1 MRISDWSSDVCSSDL
16 NDSVL
21 SDRKGLNRLGGG
33 LSLGALTDRDREL
46 IGVAA
51 GMDVDFIAVSFCRN
65 AADMD
70 EARAVARK
78 HGSHAALVSKIER
91 AEAIE
96 NLSEIVEASDV
107 VMVARGALG
116 VEIGDAE
123 LPGLQDRTSTRQNT
137 SH

>member
-1 MRISDWSSDVCSSDL
+1 MRISDWSSDVCTSVI

-78 HGSHAALVSKIER
+78 HGSHAALVSK
-91 AEAIE
+91 
-96 NLSEIVEASDV
+96 
-107 VMVARGALG
+107 
-116 VEIGDAE
+116 
-123 LPGLQDRTSTRQNT
+123 DRKSTRLNS

>member
-70 EARAVARK
+70 EARAVERK

-91 AEAIE
+91 AEALE
-96 NLSEIVEASDV
+96 NLSEIGEDSDV
-107 VMVARGALG
+107 VMVARGVVSEG
-116 VEIGDAE
+116 TGGAE
-123 LPGLQDRTSTRQNT
+123 HTGEGKRRG
-137 SH
+137 